1 MRRYAWAP
9 LALVLA
15 GSAAAQTLAP
25 AGQPAPSAPVLHPG
39 PTATTG
45 PTAAGA
51 PGSPAKPG
59 IVLTPQLCAQLRAQ
73 AMNGA
78 DYVPGIDA
86 YGRPVAPADLPQSG
100 TTSIGT
106 TTTNILIDVVDE
118 NHAKGRAYYTFYY
131 DGEGRDPALL
141 TGPMAVGQYRDEF
154 IRTAEGWKFSHREPK
169 NVFMR
174 ADFGGVIVR
183 KSDER

>member
-1 MRRYAWAP
+1 
-9 LALVLA
+9 
-15 GSAAAQTLAP
+15 
-25 AGQPAPSAPVLHPG
+25 LHPG

-106 TTTNILIDVVDE
+106 TTTNILIDPSSR
-118 NHAKGRAYYTFYY
+118 RASV
-131 DGEGRDPALL
+131 PANGYPQTLAAQV
-141 TGPMAVGQYRDEF
+141 AVGPDGRVRINGQPVGQDA
-154 IRTAEGWKFSHREPK
+154 TASL
-169 NVFMR
+169 R
-174 ADFGGVIVR
+174 ALCTQQGY
-183 KSDER
+183 